1 VRAWRMREFDAAQLA
16 GHGDFR
22 SNEVVNK
29 LLIIAKV
36 WVADE
41 TASVGGERPAALVGR
56 PSPVAGCPDPRFSG
70 ANCPN
75 V

>member
-1 VRAWRMREFDAAQLA
+1 MREFDAAQLA

-56 PSPVAGCPDPRFSG
+56 PSPGRCPVVRRSGSPGAGP
-70 ANCPN
+70 
-75 V
+75 